1 MLACFFIFDIY
12 YLVNIHSFD
21 KFRFLTYLDKIVFK
35 DSMVEE
41 KTINEVKE
49 SIGDVLSNNRFK
61 RRINMAR
68 NNWLEMPVDDVI
80 NSIIDYLSSLELI
93 EV

>member
-1 MLACFFIFDIY
+1 
-12 YLVNIHSFD
+12 
-21 KFRFLTYLDKIVFK
+21 
-35 DSMVEE
+35 MVEE

-49 SIGDVLSNNRFK
+49 SIWDVLSNNRFK

-68 NNWLEMPVDDVI
+68 NNWLELSIDVVI
-80 NSIIDYLSSLELI
+80 NNIIDYLSSLELI

>member
-1 MLACFFIFDIY
+1 
-12 YLVNIHSFD
+12 
-21 KFRFLTYLDKIVFK
+21 
-35 DSMVEE
+35 MVEE

-80 NSIIDYLSSLELI
+80 NNIIDYLSSLELI

>member
-1 MLACFFIFDIY
+1 
-12 YLVNIHSFD
+12 
-21 KFRFLTYLDKIVFK
+21 
-35 DSMVEE
+35 MVEE

>member
-1 MLACFFIFDIY
+1 
-12 YLVNIHSFD
+12 
-21 KFRFLTYLDKIVFK
+21 
-35 DSMVEE
+35 MVEE

-49 SIGDVLSNNRFK
+49 SLGDVLSNNRFK